1 MIGVIDA
8 RLRELLDFLTQTL
21 EPARQGEIQDLY
33 VHALNWEP
41 VQRLPLIISHPIPA
55 HARFQPLPHREIFE
69 HPAKMLYNELINAFG
84 YSLSSRSELQ
94 DDLPGAVRAN
104 FGTVMI
110 ASLFGSHVEQ
120 AAENPPWV
128 RRIPGEEIGLE
139 TILDCDP
146 CDFSKGWCPRVV
158 ETCQFYQDVLSEYP
172 ALQDLIRITL
182 PDLQGPFDNLEL
194 IVGSDL
200 FLHLYTCPE
209 QVQAALHAV
218 ATAQVA
224 FARHL
229 QPYLSDGPEGYTRQ
243 HAVMIKGQILIRAD
257 SCILM
262 SPQMYGEV
270 VAPHDEFVLREMGG
284 GGMHTCGRAD
294 RHVDALL
301 TLPSLRCLDFGQSEL
316 NDMDAIYAAAR
327 VRGVPIVRVLA
338 SEEELVSGA
347 VMERYPTGVT
357 LRHEAASLAAAQRIM
372 EQYVEATERPR
383 LRGIQ

>member
-1 MIGVIDA
+1 MIDE
-8 RLRELLDFLTQTL
+8 RLRKLLDYLSDAL

-33 VHALNWEP
+33 VRALNGEP
-41 VQRLPLIISHPIPA
+41 VQRLPLIISHPVPA
-55 HARFQPLPHREIFE
+55 DARFQPYPHHEIFE
-69 HPAKMLYNELINAFG
+69 HPAKMLYNELVNAFG
-84 YSLSSRSELQ
+84 YGLSSRSALQ

-104 FGTVMI
+104 FGTVII

-120 AAENPPWV
+120 VAENPPWV
-128 RRIPGEEIGLE
+128 RRLPGQEIGLE
-139 TILDCDP
+139 AILDRDP
-146 CDFSKGWCPRVV
+146 CDFSQGWCPRVV
-158 ETCQFYQDVLSEYP
+158 ESCQFYQHVLSEYP
-172 ALQDLIRITL
+172 ALRDLIRITL

-200 FLHLYTCPE
+200 FLDLYACPE
-209 QVQAALHAV
+209 DVQAALHAV
-218 ATAQVA
+218 AKAQVA

-229 QPYLSDGPEGYTRQ
+229 QPYLSDGPEGYTHQ

-270 VAPHDEFVLREMGG
+270 VAPHDEYVLSEMGG

-294 RHVDALL
+294 QHVEALL
-301 TLPSLRCLDFGQSEL
+301 ALPSLRCLDLGQSEL
-316 NDMDAIYAAAR
+316 NDMDSIYAAAR
-327 VRGVPIVRVLA
+327 GRGVPIVRVLA

-372 EQYVEATERPR
+372 EQYVKSTERVR
-383 LRGIQ
+383 LKGTQ